1 MHPCLGV
8 DEVLR
13 LLACELVASGAKA
26 TAVSLARCCKGFAD
40 PVLDALWETQ
50 ERLLPL
56 LKSFPTDVWRVD
68 SGRFVSPLILF
79 VFSLPNRAA
88 EEDFQET
95 PDERGMEP
103 FPKIRSGNTGA
114 RSVPLHRPADSG
126 CSVSTTIPYPR

>member
-26 TAVSLARCCKGFAD
+26 TAVSLARCCKGFED

-56 LKSFPTDVWRVD
+56 LKSFPVGVWKVET
-68 SGRFVSPLILF
+68 GRLVGPRKVSIL
-79 VFSLPNRAA
+79 SSSNRAT
-88 EEDFQET
+88 EKVFQET
-95 PDERGMEP
+95 SDEGGMVS
-103 FPKIRSGNTGA
+103 FPEIRSGSTGA
-114 RSVPLHRPADSG
+114 QSG
-126 CSVSTTIPYPR
+126 HLY